1 MGRKAI
7 DLTGEKFGDL
17 EVMYRIKAGYIENEA
32 SWMCRCKCQKCVV
45 VRGDNLRSGRVKSC
59 GCRKKKKN
67 E

>member
-1 MGRKAI
+1 MGRKVI

-17 EVMYRIKAGYIENEA
+17 EVMYRITTACKENKA
-32 SWMCRCKCQKCVV
+32 SWMCRCRCQKWVV

-59 GCRKKKKN
+59 GCRKKKKT